1 MMLPIITHPNPILR
15 QKARELTREDIL
27 NPKFKKLMADMAETM
42 LKKDGFGLA
51 APQINQSIRLVTVNN
66 NGEIAVFLNPKI
78 LKKSWRKNIAEEGC
92 LSIPNV
98 FLPIK
103 RHSTITLEFL
113 NLAGDKQIL
122 KTKDLLARVLQHEID
137 HLDGILFID
146 KAEKSN

>member
-1 MMLPIITHPNPILR
+1 MLPIITHPNPILR

-27 NPKFKKLMADMAETM
+27 NPKFKKLMADMAETT

-122 KTKDLLARVLQHEID
+122 KTKDLLARILQHEID

-146 KAEKSN
+146 KAEKIN

>member
-1 MMLPIITHPNPILR
+1 MLPIITHPNPILR

-103 RHSTITLEFL
+103 RHSAITLEFL

-146 KAEKSN
+146 KAEKIN

>member
-103 RHSTITLEFL
+103 RHSAITLEFL

-146 KAEKSN
+146 KAEKIN

>member
-122 KTKDLLARVLQHEID
+122 KTKDLLARILQHEID

-146 KAEKSN
+146 KAEKIN

>member
-146 KAEKSN
+146 KAEKIN

>member
-1 MMLPIITHPNPILR
+1 MLPIITHPNPILR

-122 KTKDLLARVLQHEID
+122 KTKDLLARILQHEID

-146 KAEKSN
+146 KAEKIN

>member
-1 MMLPIITHPNPILR
+1 MMLPIITHPNSILR

>member
-1 MMLPIITHPNPILR
+1 MLPIITHPNPILR

-27 NPKFKKLMADMAETM
+27 NPKFKKLMADMAETI
-42 LKKDGFGLA
+42 LKKDGVGLA

>member
-1 MMLPIITHPNPILR
+1 MLPIITHPNPILR